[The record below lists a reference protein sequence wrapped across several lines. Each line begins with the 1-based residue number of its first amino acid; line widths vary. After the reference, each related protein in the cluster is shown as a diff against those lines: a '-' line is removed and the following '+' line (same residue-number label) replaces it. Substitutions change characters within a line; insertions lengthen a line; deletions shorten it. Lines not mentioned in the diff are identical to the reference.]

1 MYLLYSKNKEV
12 FFSILMSFV
21 LILIQGFL
29 PVIALSEG
37 LIITCDLFFIFLT
50 FLALNKSLYKVVI
63 FALLFGIFQDL
74 VIQPETVGLS
84 AFIKLVSIYFINYLN
99 KIKELWSDMA
109 IISYLFLVYFF
120 HYFLYHFVFINEL
133 SSIIVGFIF
142 LETIFNLF
150 IYIICDKIIFN

>member
-1 MYLLYSKNKEV
+1 MYLLYSNNKEI
-12 FFSILMSFV
+12 FFSMAISFF
-21 LILIQGFL
+21 LILLQGFL

-50 FLALNKSLYKVVI
+50 FLAFNKSLYIVVI
-63 FALLFGIFQDL
+63 FAFFFGVFQDL

-84 AFIKLVSIYFINYLN
+84 AFIKLVSVYFINYLN
-99 KIKELWSDMA
+99 KVKELWSELTH
-109 IISYLFLVYFF
+109 ISYLFLIYFF
-120 HYFLYHFVFINEL
+120 HYFLYHYVFVNEL
-133 SSIIVGFIF
+133 SPLIISFIF

>member
-1 MYLLYSKNKEV
+1 
-12 FFSILMSFV
+12 MSFV

>member
-21 LILIQGFL
+21 LILMQGFL

-63 FALLFGIFQDL
+63 FAFLFGIFQDL

-99 KIKELWSDMA
+99 KIKELWSDLA

>member
-1 MYLLYSKNKEV
+1 
-12 FFSILMSFV
+12 MSFV
-21 LILIQGFL
+21 LILMQGFL

-63 FALLFGIFQDL
+63 FAFLFGIFQDL

-99 KIKELWSDMA
+99 KIKELWSDLA